1 MDLQE
6 ASTKELL
13 LLLICEDPHLIWE
26 WVVPTWVATTW
37 VATTWVVLLP
47 IWVLDLL
54 MVAGD
59 LVMAISTIS
68 CFRATPTSSSSLKLG
83 ENLVAAV
90 DPACLLLA

>member
-26 WVVPTWVATTW
+26 WVVPTW